1 MHRACAAGDN
11 VADHP
16 ARLTMTAAHPSA
28 SRARWGPLFAAWLLA
43 LVATLAVLFVGEVM
57 GQVPCNLCWFQ
68 RAFMFPLAI
77 VLGVACLRQDAA
89 AWAYALP
96 LALGGLAVAGFHSLL
111 VAGLIPE
118 RITPC
123 SQGVP
128 CSGAD
133 MTILGALPLP
143 VLSLATFAAI
153 AVLLFFSRPKTTP

>member
-1 MHRACAAGDN
+1 MTTA
-11 VADHP
+11 P
-16 ARLTMTAAHPSA
+16 PTAA
-28 SRARWGPLFAAWLLA
+28 RARWAPLFAAWLLA
-43 LVATLAVLFVGEVM
+43 LFATLAVLFVGEVM

-89 AWAYALP
+89 AWAYGLP
-96 LALGGLAVAGFHSLL
+96 LALGGALVAGFHSLL

-133 MTILGALPLP
+133 MTILGGLPLP
-143 VLSLATFAAI
+143 VLALAAVAAI
-153 AVLLFFSRPKTTP
+153 AVLLLLSRTKTTP